1 MSQRKLKKGI
11 EEQKSATINAI
22 KKVIEGKTDVSKY
35 NTDGVAI
42 SVSHCQYY
50 AIEEIIKN
58 HDDNIN
64 HLKKKYQCDE

>member
-35 NTDGVAI
+35 NTDDVAI

-50 AIEEIIKN
+50 AIEEN
-58 HDDNIN
+58 
-64 HLKKKYQCDE
+64 